1 MRTIAAP
8 MRFPDVRRRAG
19 WIAVTTAILAG
30 LAGCGGGGGGSG
42 STPAVPKAEGA
53 YSGATSRG
61 YDIGVVVLDDDT
73 VWAYY
78 SVGNLVYGFVHGVG
92 ASANNA
98 FSVPSIRDYY
108 FPTVTTYSGSA
119 SGSYDPR
126 VSIQGT
132 LQYAGQTPMTFSAT
146 AAALVGYSYDQPAT
160 SGAVAGT
167 WSGAVGPTGETATV
181 TIGATGALNAMTS
194 SGCTFTGMA
203 SPRASGKN
211 VYDVTI
217 TFGPS
222 PCLLVN
228 ATVTGIGVITEPT
241 VGVTQL
247 LAAVVN
253 PSRSSGFAFVGT
265 R

>member
-1 MRTIAAP
+1 MTTSTATIPA
-8 MRFPDVRRRAG
+8 RCIRRCAG
-19 WIAVTTAILAG
+19 WIATTTAILAG
-30 LAGCGGGGGGSG
+30 LAGCGGGGDGSG
-42 STPAVPKAEGA
+42 SAPAVPKAEGA
-53 YSGATSRG
+53 YSGTTSRG
-61 YDIGVVVLDDDT
+61 YDIGVVVLEDDT

-92 ASANNA
+92 ASANSD

-132 LQYAGQTPMTFSAT
+132 LQYSGQTPMTFSAT
-146 AAALVGYSYDQPAT
+146 TAAVVGYSYDRPAT

-167 WSGAVGPTGETATV
+167 WSGTVGPTGETATV
-181 TIGATGALNAMTS
+181 TVGATGVVNALTS
-194 SGCTFTGMA
+194 SGCTFNGMA

-222 PCLLVN
+222 PCLLAN
-228 ATVTGIGVITEPT
+228 ATVAGIGLITQPT
-241 VGVTQL
+241 AGVTQL

-253 PSRSSGFAFVGT
+253 PSRTTGLAFVGT
-265 R
+265 K

>member
-1 MRTIAAP
+1 MTASAAP
-8 MRFPDVRRRAG
+8 IQVPCVRRRAG
-19 WIAVTTAILAG
+19 WIATTTAILAG
-30 LAGCGGGGGGSG
+30 LAGCGGGGDGSG

-53 YSGATSRG
+53 YSGTTSRG

-92 ASANNA
+92 TSANNA
-98 FSVPSIRDYY
+98 FSMPSIRDYY

-119 SGSYDPR
+119 TGSYVPR
-126 VSIQGT
+126 VSVQGT
-132 LQYAGQTPMTFSAT
+132 LQYSGQTPMTFSAT
-146 AAALVGYSYDQPAT
+146 TAAVVGYSYDQPAT
-160 SGAVAGT
+160 SGAAVGT
-167 WSGAVGPTGETATV
+167 WSGTVGPTGETATV
-181 TIGATGALNAMTS
+181 TVGTTGALNAMTS

-222 PCLLVN
+222 PCLLAN
-228 ATVTGIGVITEPT
+228 ATVTGIGVITVPT
-241 VGVTQL
+241 AGVTQL

-253 PSRSSGFAFVGT
+253 PSRTTGLAFVGT
-265 R
+265 K